1 MYQYLE
7 SNTIMLSNK
16 NHMLWV
22 RQITSLYKAPIG
34 QDKVLGT
41 FLRHIY
47 LTMTIISMEDQG
59 TIMVIMVEPGNWI
72 PSLELLWQRSHSPS
86 HLTIVLLEVRD
97 IMERPTIPLTSIY
110 DYYIFYYIIFLIIQI
125 YMYKINII
133 QSVLSTYLGITL
145 SKCFNLSIGDG

>member
-59 TIMVIMVEPGNWI
+59 TIMVIMVEPGN
-72 PSLELLWQRSHSPS
+72 
-86 HLTIVLLEVRD
+86 
-97 IMERPTIPLTSIY
+97 
-110 DYYIFYYIIFLIIQI
+110 
-125 YMYKINII
+125 
-133 QSVLSTYLGITL
+133 
-145 SKCFNLSIGDG
+145 